1 MSRVYLSYRVVFHAT
16 RYLEQSAV
24 PASCCSSAPFCWSDP
39 MPFRRV
45 FLPVSPMVRVLN
57 LSHST
62 HGTLWKLSREAKNKK
77 SIQLATFL
85 RLGIVAI
92 SPIVDCCPKT
102 RRKWLCRG
110 LLPRCQGGGGLPI
123 ARKMQ
128 KSRDFCFRD
137 GRITATGR
145 ICRKTRKVSNGNE
158 GKCLKRRRGY
168 DDSRANTA
176 KRNKRKRQ
184 LGIAA
189 AFCSGCIYANYG
201 QDYRINGKGFAVF
214 K

>member
-1 MSRVYLSYRVVFHAT
+1 LR
-16 RYLEQSAV
+16 QSA
-24 PASCCSSAPFCWSDP
+24 
-39 MPFRRV
+39 
-45 FLPVSPMVRVLN
+45 
-57 LSHST
+57 H
-62 HGTLWKLSREAKNKK
+62 RENKNCG
-77 SIQLATFL
+77 IFATFL
-85 RLGIVAI
+85 RLGAHFR
-92 SPIVDCCPKT
+92 PHKAKT
-102 RRKWLCRG
+102 GRHETDLPALSHLNPWLESSEQS
-110 LLPRCQGGGGLPI
+110 LI
-123 ARKMQ
+123 AKKLQ

-145 ICRKTRKVSNGNE
+145 ICWKTRKVSNGNE

-168 DDSRANTA
+168 DNSRANTA

-214 K
+214 R

>member
-1 MSRVYLSYRVVFHAT
+1 ML
-16 RYLEQSAV
+16 LEALLGKPCSQRLHRLHDLAAELERAALLDDGPHSALV
-24 PASCCSSAPFCWSDP
+24 
-39 MPFRRV
+39 
-45 FLPVSPMVRVLN
+45 
-57 LSHST
+57 
-62 HGTLWKLSREAKNKK
+62 
-77 SIQLATFL
+77 ATFL

-92 SPIVDCCPKT
+92 SPIADCCPKT

-110 LLPRCQGGGGLPI
+110 LLPRCQGEGELPI
-123 ARKMQ
+123 AKKLQ

-137 GRITATGR
+137 GRITATGH
-145 ICRKTRKVSNGNE
+145 ICWKTRKVSNGNE

-168 DDSRANTA
+168 DNSRANTA

-214 K
+214 R

>member
-1 MSRVYLSYRVVFHAT
+1 MLSLIHRIHAPIQI
-16 RYLEQSAV
+16 YPFIVHSQ
-24 PASCCSSAPFCWSDP
+24 CCSKHCWANLAHSAI
-39 MPFRRV
+39 
-45 FLPVSPMVRVLN
+45 LKSP
-57 LSHST
+57 
-62 HGTLWKLSREAKNKK
+62 RELRNKN
-77 SIQLATFL
+77 SSLVATFL
-85 RLGIVAI
+85 RLGVVAI

-110 LLPRCQGGGGLPI
+110 LLPRCQGGGELPI
-123 ARKMQ
+123 AKKMQ

-168 DDSRANTA
+168 DNSRANTA

-189 AFCSGCIYANYG
+189 AFCSGCIYANHG

-214 K
+214 R

>member
-1 MSRVYLSYRVVFHAT
+1 ML
-16 RYLEQSAV
+16 LEALLGKPCSQRHPEV
-24 PASCCSSAPFCWSDP
+24 ASGAQKQKFC
-39 MPFRRV
+39 
-45 FLPVSPMVRVLN
+45 
-57 LSHST
+57 
-62 HGTLWKLSREAKNKK
+62 
-77 SIQLATFL
+77 
-85 RLGIVAI
+85 LGCNFFAI
-92 SPIVDCCPKT
+92 RDCCNLPN
-102 RRKWLCRG
+102 RG
-110 LLPRCQGGGGLPI
+110 LLPKNAAKMAVQRLI
-123 ARKMQ
+123 AALSGWRGVANRKKDA

-168 DDSRANTA
+168 DDSRANTV

-214 K
+214 R

>member
-1 MSRVYLSYRVVFHAT
+1 M
-16 RYLEQSAV
+16 
-24 PASCCSSAPFCWSDP
+24 
-39 MPFRRV
+39 
-45 FLPVSPMVRVLN
+45 
-57 LSHST
+57 
-62 HGTLWKLSREAKNKK
+62 
-77 SIQLATFL
+77 
-85 RLGIVAI
+85 
-92 SPIVDCCPKT
+92 
-102 RRKWLCRG
+102 
-110 LLPRCQGGGGLPI
+110 
-123 ARKMQ
+123 
-128 KSRDFCFRD
+128 
-137 GRITATGR
+137 
-145 ICRKTRKVSNGNE
+145 CRKTRKVSNGNE

>member
-1 MSRVYLSYRVVFHAT
+1 MHS
-16 RYLEQSAV
+16 Q
-24 PASCCSSAPFCWSDP
+24 CCSKHCWA
-39 MPFRRV
+39 
-45 FLPVSPMVRVLN
+45 N
-57 LSHST
+57 LSHSAI
-62 HGTLWKLSREAKNKK
+62 LKSPRELRNKN
-77 SIQLATFL
+77 SSLVATFL
-85 RLGIVAI
+85 RLGVVAI

-110 LLPRCQGGGGLPI
+110 LLPRCQGGGELPI
-123 ARKMQ
+123 AKKMQ

-176 KRNKRKRQ
+176 KRNKRKRH

-189 AFCSGCIYANYG
+189 AFAAVASMRTMGRITESTERGLQSLGSRLDVLKIISNRVLCSVLIASKLS
-201 QDYRINGKGFAVF
+201 QVA
-214 K
+214 

>member
-1 MSRVYLSYRVVFHAT
+1 ML
-16 RYLEQSAV
+16 LEALLGKPCSQRHPEV
-24 PASCCSSAPFCWSDP
+24 ASGAQKQKFC
-39 MPFRRV
+39 
-45 FLPVSPMVRVLN
+45 
-57 LSHST
+57 
-62 HGTLWKLSREAKNKK
+62 
-77 SIQLATFL
+77 
-85 RLGIVAI
+85 LGCNFFAI
-92 SPIVDCCPKT
+92 RDCCNLPN
-102 RRKWLCRG
+102 RG
-110 LLPRCQGGGGLPI
+110 LLPKNAAKMAVQRLI
-123 ARKMQ
+123 AALSGWRGVANRKKDA

-168 DDSRANTA
+168 DDSRANTV
-176 KRNKRKRQ
+176 KRNKRKRH

-214 K
+214 G

>member
-1 MSRVYLSYRVVFHAT
+1 MHS
-16 RYLEQSAV
+16 Q
-24 PASCCSSAPFCWSDP
+24 CCSKHCWANLAHSAI
-39 MPFRRV
+39 
-45 FLPVSPMVRVLN
+45 LKSP
-57 LSHST
+57 
-62 HGTLWKLSREAKNKK
+62 RELRNKN
-77 SIQLATFL
+77 SSLVATFL
-85 RLGIVAI
+85 RLGVVAI

-110 LLPRCQGGGGLPI
+110 LLPRCQGGGELPI
-123 ARKMQ
+123 AKKMQ

-176 KRNKRKRQ
+176 KRNKRKRTSALLLRFAAVASMRTMGRIIESTERGLQ
-184 LGIAA
+184 SLGSRLDVLKIISNRVLCSVLIASKLSQVA
-189 AFCSGCIYANYG
+189 
-201 QDYRINGKGFAVF
+201 
-214 K
+214 